1 MLVKYKY
8 FNCIETIVWPP
19 PPTLV
24 TGFDEDMIVYTSG
37 AGGLFRS
44 GIPIGKIDIN
54 SFENEDQKINF
65 YSDFSQLKFVKI
77 LSYKKEEN

>member
-1 MLVKYKY
+1 
-8 FNCIETIVWPP
+8 
-19 PPTLV
+19 
-24 TGFDEDMIVYTSG
+24 MIVYTSG

-54 SFENEDQKINF
+54 SFENEEQKINF

-77 LSYKKEEN
+77 LSYKKAEN